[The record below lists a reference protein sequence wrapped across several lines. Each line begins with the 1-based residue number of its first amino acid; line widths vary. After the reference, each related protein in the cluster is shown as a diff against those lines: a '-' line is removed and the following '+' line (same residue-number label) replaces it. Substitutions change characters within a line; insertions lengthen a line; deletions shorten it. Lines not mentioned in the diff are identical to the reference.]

1 MEAIA
6 ARVRCS
12 YSAVSKTLSRFK
24 EMCSVDDETTFW

>member
-12 YSAVSKTLSRFK
+12 YSEVSKTLSRFK

>member
-12 YSAVSKTLSRFK
+12 YSAVSNTLNIFK
-24 EMCSVDDETTFW
+24 ETCIVDDETTFW

>member
-12 YSAVSKTLSRFK
+12 YSEVSKTFK
-24 EMCSVDDETTFW
+24 ETCSVDDKTTFW